1 MRFRLDGGL
10 SLEPLLVLGKRS
22 DTAEAGMA
30 ESTTTTIELAI
41 GVNARYP
48 LASRGPVDLVAIGGL
63 GFGWRTTDPDGVG
76 DETTTSAAIVWGLG
90 LDYWLGPHWQ
100 ISMSATNPLVQ
111 YESVAQNVPMVPDTS
126 QSSTTLGLA
135 FDPKVTAMVHL
146 YY

>member
-22 DTAEAGMA
+22 DTAEAGTA
-30 ESTTTTIELAI
+30 ESTTSTIELAI

-48 LASRGPVDLVAIGGL
+48 LASRGPVDLLAIGGL
-63 GFGWRTTDPDGVG
+63 GFRWRTTDPDGMG